1 MKKSSLQEADYLI
14 AWVVFFLCAT
24 VGSAIVGFIGGGLI
38 GGVLG
43 MAGAKTQMIR
53 TAGAV
58 VGFVLSMPVS
68 YLAFRFV
75 VAKFIVEKVE
85 SQASNGIPIPQTYSA
100 PAPQTTLASH

>member
-43 MAGAKTQMIR
+43 MSGARPQMIR
-53 TAGAV
+53 VAGGI

-68 YLAFRFV
+68 YVVFRFV

-85 SQASNGIPIPQTYSA
+85 SQASNVIPIPQAHSA
-100 PAPQTTLASH
+100 PAPQTTVASH